1 MPMKAVHSDQ
11 AVKSWRERDMTIEDP
26 DLVSYRFGREEWRPP
41 HQPDRD
47 YEYAIL
53 HMLRNH
59 GAREGA
65 ALDAYKQALRE
76 SSASEGVRY
85 LIRLILDDEQRHHQ
99 VFAEMANALQSFLE
113 ELSVEPMVPGLAPRR
128 DPALLDVTRR
138 LLALEKED
146 AKELRQL
153 RKSLRGA
160 PKSMLH
166 PLLVELMRHDTAKH
180 IAILEHIVSRAS
192 GR

>member
-1 MPMKAVHSDQ
+1 
-11 AVKSWRERDMTIEDP
+11 MTIEDP
-26 DLVSYRFGREEWRPP
+26 YLVSSRFGREAYRPP

-53 HMLRNH
+53 HTLQNH

-65 ALDAYKQALRE
+65 ALEAYKRVLEE
-76 SSASEGVRY
+76 SSASAGVRY
-85 LIRLILDDEQRHHQ
+85 LVRLILEDEQRHHQ
-99 VFAEMANALQSFLE
+99 VFAEMANALQSFVE
-113 ELSVEPMVPGLAPRR
+113 EVSVEPSVPALTPRR
-128 DPALLDVTRR
+128 DPALLDQTRR

-146 AKELRQL
+146 AKELGQL

-166 PLLVELMRHDTAKH
+166 PLLVDLMRHDTAKH
-180 IAILEHIVSRAS
+180 IAILEHIVSRLS

>member
-1 MPMKAVHSDQ
+1 
-11 AVKSWRERDMTIEDP
+11 MTVQDP
-26 DLVSYRFGREEWRPP
+26 DLLSYRIGGEEWRPP
-41 HQPDRD
+41 HEPDRD
-47 YEYAIL
+47 FDLGIL
-53 HMLRNH
+53 YMLRNH

-65 ALDAYKQALRE
+65 ALEAYRRVLDE
-76 SSASEGVRY
+76 SSANEGVRY
-85 LIRLILDDEQRHHQ
+85 LIRLILDDEHRHHQ
-99 VFAEMANALQSFLE
+99 VFAEMANALQSFIE
-113 ELSVEPMVPGLAPRR
+113 ELSVEPQVPGLAPER

-166 PLLVELMRHDTAKH
+166 PLLVDLMRHDTAKH
-180 IAILEHIVSRAS
+180 IAILEHIVTRLS

>member
-1 MPMKAVHSDQ
+1 
-11 AVKSWRERDMTIEDP
+11 MTIEDP
-26 DLVSYRFGREEWRPP
+26 DLVTYRFGRQAWRPP

-47 YEYAIL
+47 FDLGIL
-53 HMLRNH
+53 HMLRDH

-65 ALDAYKQALRE
+65 ALEAYKRALEE

-85 LIRLILDDEQRHHQ
+85 LVRLILEDEQRHHQ
-99 VFAEMANALQSFLE
+99 VFAEMANALQSFVE
-113 ELSVEPMVPGLAPRR
+113 ELSVEPRVPGLAPRR
-128 DPALLDVTRR
+128 DPALLEVTRR

-166 PLLVELMRHDTAKH
+166 PLLVDLMRHDTAKH
-180 IAILEHIVSRAS
+180 IAILEHIVSRLS

>member
-1 MPMKAVHSDQ
+1 MIDPADSDQ
-11 AVKSWRERDMTIEDP
+11 EVKSWRERDMTIEDP
-26 DLVSYRFGREEWRPP
+26 DLVSYRFGREEWRPS

-47 YEYAIL
+47 FDYDIL
-53 HMLRNH
+53 LMLRNH

-65 ALDAYKQALRE
+65 ALDAYKQALEE

-99 VFAEMANALQSFLE
+99 VFAEMANALQSFVE
-113 ELSVEPMVPGLAPRR
+113 EVPVEPSVPGLAPRR
-128 DPALLDVTRR
+128 DPALLEVTRR
-138 LLALEKED
+138 LLALEKDD
-146 AKELRQL
+146 ANELRQL

-166 PLLVELMRHDTAKH
+166 PLLVDLMRHDTAKH
-180 IAILEHIVSRAS
+180 IAILEHIVSRLS

>member
-1 MPMKAVHSDQ
+1 
-11 AVKSWRERDMTIEDP
+11 MTIEDP
-26 DLVSYRFGREEWRPP
+26 DLVSFRFAGEAWRPP

-47 YEYAIL
+47 FDYGIL

-65 ALDAYKQALRE
+65 ALEAYQRAFEE
-76 SSASEGVRY
+76 SSTSEGVRY
-85 LIRLILDDEQRHHQ
+85 LIRLILDDEQRHHE
-99 VFAEMANALQSFLE
+99 VFAEMANALQSFVE
-113 ELSVEPMVPGLAPRR
+113 EMPVEPRVPGLAPRR
-128 DPALLDVTRR
+128 DAALLEVTRR
-138 LLALEKED
+138 LLALEKDD

-166 PLLVELMRHDTAKH
+166 PLLVDLMRHDTAKH
-180 IAILEHIVSRAS
+180 IAILEHIVSRLS